1 MSKRIL
7 VSLLAVLMG
16 VSAIS
21 AQMFEPVKWKTSSK
35 KIDDKTVEL
44 TFTATIEKGWHL
56 YSMQIAGEDGPQ
68 PTTFNFET
76 KQGAKLQGGVV
87 AKSKLTEEYDQ
98 MFEMTVGYYS
108 NTAIFTQKLN
118 YDKEKGYKV
127 DGYIKFQAC
136 NNQACVGGEH
146 NFKFEE
152 KGSKPLTAADEE
164 LMVEEVA
171 VADTAATDST
181 AATVAF
187 TDGGTGGDIY
197 APVIEK
203 IAEFNAA
210 AGITAATE
218 GRSLL
223 WIFLMGMVGGLIA
236 LITPCVWPVIPMTV
250 SFFLKRSGEDKGRA
264 RKDAILYG
272 LAIILIYVVLGLII
286 TLIFGP
292 SALNALSTNAI
303 FNIFLFALLVVFAIS
318 FFGAFE
324 ITLPASWSSKMDAK
338 ASSTTGF
345 ISIMFMAFVLVIVS
359 FSCTGPIIGFL
370 LVNVTSG
377 GIWAPLLGMLGFAIA
392 LAIPFSFFAFFP
404 SLLKSLPKS
413 GGWLNTVKVVL
424 AFIELAFALKFLS
437 VADLAYGWRI
447 LDREVFLALWIVIFA
462 LLGIYLMGK
471 IKFPHDDD
479 QDHVSIPRFF
489 LAMISLAF
497 AIYMVPGL
505 WGAPL
510 KSISAFS
517 PPMFTQDFSLY
528 DKQVEPDF
536 HDYEMGMA
544 AAKMQGKP
552 VVVDF
557 SGFGCVNCRKMEAA
571 IWSDTKVYDKLTKDF
586 VLVSLMVDDKTPLPE
601 PIEVEENGQTRKLR
615 TLGDKYSY
623 IQRSRFGANAQP
635 FYVILDEDGNPMAG
649 SYGFNES
656 VDEFLEYLDFG
667 LQNYKNKDKK

>member
-56 YSMQIAGEDGPQ
+56 YSMQIPSEDGPL

-76 KQGAKLQGGVV
+76 KQGAKFQGGVV

-164 LMVEEVA
+164 PMAEEVA

-218 GRSLL
+218 GKSLL

-236 LITPCVWPVIPMTV
+236 LVTPCVWPVIPMTV

-264 RKDAILYG
+264 RKDALLYG
-272 LAIILIYVVLGLII
+272 LAIILIYVSLGLII

-424 AFIELAFALKFLS
+424 AFVELAFALKFLS

-447 LDREVFLALWIVIFA
+447 LDREVFLALWIVIA
-462 LLGIYLMGK
+462 VLLGIYLLGK
-471 IKFPHDDD
+471 LKFPHDDD

-489 LAMISLAF
+489 LGLISLAF
-497 AIYMVPGL
+497 AVYMIPGL

-536 HDYEMGMA
+536 HDYEMGMT
-544 AAKMQGKP
+544 AAKLQGKP

-601 PIEVEENGQTRKLR
+601 PIEVEENGQVRKLR

-635 FYVILDEDGNPMAG
+635 FYVILDEEGNPMAG

-656 VDEFLEYLDFG
+656 VDDFLEYLDFG